1 LIRRLGSE
9 HNLTM
14 LMVTHQMGFAR
25 EFADRVCFF
34 SQGKIIEQGPPQQFF
49 AAPRHERTQ
58 QFLRAVHEAV

>member
-1 LIRRLGSE
+1 LCGEVLNVIRRLGSE

-34 SQGKIIEQGPPQQFF
+34 SRDYSARLTI
-49 AAPRHERTQ
+49 
-58 QFLRAVHEAV
+58 